1 MKKLTFEEFV
11 AKAKKIHGDTYIY
24 PNQTYGGRRSKVAIV
39 CKEHGEF
46 KQTGGA
52 HIDGKSG
59 CPSCGATMSVRK
71 RTLGLDAFT
80 TRAKLIYGD
89 LDSYDS
95 VVYVNTM
102 TSVIVTCATH
112 GNYKIRPHNY
122 LMIGQRCTK
131 CTKEGVINPNP
142 KKKVYND
149 KEKQRRKNDPMFTM
163 VKRLRKRLRESVLNK
178 HEIRDKKLREILG
191 CSYEELLVHLE
202 SKFLENMSW
211 ENMNL
216 WHIDHI
222 IPLAS
227 AKSLEDVYRLNH
239 YTNLQPLWAEDNL
252 RKNARLPNENCV

>member
-11 AKAKKIHGDTYIY
+11 IKAKKIHGDTYMY
-24 PNQTYGGRRSKVAIV
+24 PEQTYSGRRYKVTIV

-59 CPSCGATMSVRK
+59 CPSCGSNMSVNK
-71 RTLGLDAFT
+71 RALGVDAFVC
-80 TRAKLIYGD
+80 RAKLIYGN
-89 LDSYDS
+89 LDSYDN

-102 TSVIVTCATH
+102 TPVIITCNKH
-112 GNYKIRPHNY
+112 SDYKVRPHNY
-122 LMIGQRCTK
+122 LRMGQRCTD
-131 CTKEGVINPNP
+131 CTKEGTANPNP
-142 KKKVYND
+142 HKQIAND
-149 KEKQRRKNDPMFTM
+149 REKQRLANDPMFAM

-191 CSYEELLVHLE
+191 CSYEELLAHLE
-202 SKFLENMSW
+202 SKFLANMSW

-252 RKNARLPNENCV
+252 RKNARLPDGYCV